1 MYINIFILSLHVLL
15 VNSVYQMQKIG
26 IAFYV
31 LKFILDIGPE
41 HGH

>member
-1 MYINIFILSLHVLL
+1 MSIERRADIL
-15 VNSVYQMQKIG
+15 VNSVYQMKKIG
-26 IAFYV
+26 IALYV

>member
-1 MYINIFILSLHVLL
+1 MYINIKRRLDIH

-26 IAFYV
+26 IALYV